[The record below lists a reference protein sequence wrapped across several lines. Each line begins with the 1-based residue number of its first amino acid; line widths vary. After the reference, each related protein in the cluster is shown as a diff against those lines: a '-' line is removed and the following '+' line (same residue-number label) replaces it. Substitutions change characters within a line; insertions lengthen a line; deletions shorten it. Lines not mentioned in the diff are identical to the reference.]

1 MPSDPPCSYTC
12 LGAMRPQH
20 FTLNEANALLPR
32 LSDLL
37 LQMKESKA
45 KHDQLREKATEY
57 AHRMSSNGHV
67 IEVELNE
74 TRQELA
80 KATAALNSLIERGR
94 ELGCEVKDIDQG
106 LVDFRT
112 ERDGRE
118 VYLCW
123 KLGEPDIRWWHEL
136 DTGFAGRRPLEIKP

>member
-1 MPSDPPCSYTC
+1 MPSDLPCSYTC
-12 LGAMRPQH
+12 LGAMRPQY
-20 FTLNEANALLPR
+20 FTLNEANALLSR

-37 LQMKESKA
+37 LQMQESKA
-45 KHDQLREKATEY
+45 KHDQLREKAAEY
-57 AHRMSSNGHV
+57 VHRMSSNGHV

-80 KATAALNSLIERGR
+80 KATAELNSLIERGR

-123 KLGEPDIRWWHEL
+123 KLGEPEVSWWHEL
-136 DTGFAGRRPLEIKP
+136 DTGFDGRRPLEIKP

>member
-1 MPSDPPCSYTC
+1 
-12 LGAMRPQH
+12 MRPQY

-45 KHDQLREKATEY
+45 KHDQLREKAAEDV
-57 AHRMSSNGHV
+57 HRMSSNGHV

-80 KATAALNSLIERGR
+80 KATAGLNSLIERGR

-123 KLGEPDIRWWHEL
+123 KLGEPEVRWWHEL